1 MNKKE
6 MLINTF
12 GTDKPII
19 ALLHMDPLPGDPL
32 YRNTTSVAKIV
43 DNVKKD
49 VSNLVEGGVDAILF
63 SNEFSM
69 PYENHV
75 SQVTTASMAYIIGQ
89 VVNELPIPFGV
100 HVISDGMATVEL
112 AAATGAKFVRG
123 IFTGAYVGEC
133 GLKNTDIAA
142 VLRRKNELGLNDL
155 RMFYMVNAEA
165 DAYLNDRPLPVIV
178 NSLLFKCKPDGI
190 CLSGLHAGEEANDV
204 FLDEMKTVAGEAAVF
219 ANTGCTVDNIANKL
233 QHCDGAFVGTGFKKN
248 GKFENHTELKRIR
261 SFMNIVKASR

>member
-19 ALLHMDPLPGDPL
+19 ALLHIDPLPGDPL
-32 YRNTTSVAKIV
+32 YSNSTSMDEIV
-43 DNVKKD
+43 DNVRKD
-49 VSNLVEGGVDAILF
+49 AENLIKGGVDAILF

-75 SQVTTASMAYIIGQ
+75 AHVTTAAMAYIIGQ
-89 VVNELPIPFGV
+89 VVKDISVPFGV
-100 HVISDGMATVEL
+100 HVISDGMATIEL
-112 AAATGAKFVRG
+112 AAVTGAKFVRG

-133 GLKNTDIAA
+133 GIKNTDIAA
-142 VLRRKNELGLNDL
+142 VLRRKKELGLHEL

-165 DAYLNDRPLPVIV
+165 DAYLNDRQLPVIV

-190 CLSGLHAGEEANDV
+190 CLSGLHAGEEANDT
-204 FLDEMKTVAGEAAVF
+204 FLDEMRTAAGETAVF
-219 ANTGCTVDNIANKL
+219 ANTGCTIDNIAEKL
-233 QHCDGAFVGTGFKKN
+233 QHCDGAFVGTGFKVD
-248 GKFENHTELKRIR
+248 GKFENHTEYERVRK
-261 SFMNIVKASR
+261 FMSIVKASR